1 MKRVF
6 FSFLSALMLFAVQQV
21 DAVKYVDAQSLT
33 FLGKMC
39 ETTNPYHRVEVDD
52 YPSLNNTEKTLLR
65 DASGLA
71 VVFETNSSSVWVK
84 AQVGVHRTSTGMPRA
99 AAEGFN
105 MYINVDGEWI
115 WAASRANA
123 KVSSSL
129 LWSWGIMRS
138 NSEKSARRKHLARW
152 PP

>member
-99 AAEGFN
+99 AACILMSMASGF
-105 MYINVDGEWI
+105 G
-115 WAASRANA
+115 
-123 KVSSSL
+123 L
-129 LWSWGIMRS
+129 
-138 NSEKSARRKHLARW
+138 RRKPMQQVKMPMAPRRW
-152 PP
+152 MLRCS

>member
-52 YPSLNNTEKTLLR
+52 YPSLNNTEKTQLNASNIFVLPVPLLPIITCV
-65 DASGLA
+65 SLA
-71 VVFETNSSSVWVK
+71 ESKFKFKPLRFLNSDVIFSVNSFILRENHIIEIFYVFL
-84 AQVGVHRTSTGMPRA
+84 H
-99 AAEGFN
+99 
-105 MYINVDGEWI
+105 
-115 WAASRANA
+115 
-123 KVSSSL
+123 
-129 LWSWGIMRS
+129 
-138 NSEKSARRKHLARW
+138 
-152 PP
+152 